1 MPVETRKGSMLCA
14 FVLQKQWALLGPE
27 LLQISEI
34 KMGKKH
40 GQKLYNQPPPQQKN
54 YTWVMYEQISIDRIR
69 CSNVKLRSKF
79 GAAVAV
85 YTA

>member
-34 KMGKKH
+34 KMGKKQD
-40 GQKLYNQPPPQQKN
+40 QKLYNQPPPQQKN

-69 CSNVKLRSKF
+69 CVMSTTFKVW
-79 GAAVAV
+79 AAVAV